1 MQEVRIGFI
10 GCGGN
15 ANGHMRRLSELEGVR
30 IVGVCDVQEERA
42 QTAAGSYDAQP
53 YTNHNLMLERDDLD
67 GIYLSLP
74 VFAHGTPELDVIERG
89 LPFLVEKPVAVN
101 MEIARQI
108 EEAVDAAGII
118 TCVGYQLRYLG
129 STQLARQ
136 VLRGE
141 TVNMVVGKYWSG
153 SGRGDPNAWQ
163 RQMSK
168 SGGQMLEQ
176 ATHTID
182 MMRYLVGEVEEVY
195 AFSANRVL
203 KAIDCPDNNCVTM
216 KFATGAVGSLTTSWC
231 YDSRDWSHANVL
243 DILYEDQLIHWGVG
257 GLGVRE
263 DGEVVTKTAPGPS
276 IDEMFVDAIRRG
288 DASKILSPY
297 SDAVKSLAI
306 SLAAIRSGET
316 GGPVSIAS
324 IG

>member
-15 ANGHMRRLSELEGVR
+15 ANGHMQRLFDLEGVR
-30 IVGVCDVQEERA
+30 IVGTCDVQQERA
-42 QTAAGSYDAQP
+42 ESAAERYGAQP

-74 VFAHGTPELDVIERG
+74 VFAHGQPELDVIARG

-101 MEIARQI
+101 MEIARQV
-108 EEAVDAAGII
+108 EEAVNAAGII

-136 VLRGE
+136 VLDE
-141 TVNMVVGKYWSG
+141 KTVNIVIGKYWSG
-153 SGRGDPNAWQ
+153 SGRGDPNSWQ
-163 RQMSK
+163 RQMSR
-168 SGGQMLEQ
+168 SGGQILEQ

-195 AFSANRVL
+195 AISANRVL
-203 KAIDCPDNNCVTM
+203 KEIDCPDNNCVTM
-216 KFATGAVGSLTTSWC
+216 QFTNGTVGSLTTSWS
-231 YDSRDWSHANVL
+231 YDSGDWSHANVL
-243 DILYEDQLIHWGVG
+243 DILYENQLIHWGVG
-257 GLGVRE
+257 GLDVRE
-263 DGEVVTKTAPGPS
+263 DGEVASKTAPGPS
-276 IDEMFVDAIRRG
+276 IDEVFVDAVRRG
-288 DASKILSPY
+288 DGSKILSPY

-306 SLAAIRSGET
+306 SLAAIQSSET
-316 GGPVSIAS
+316 GAPVSISS

>member
-1 MQEVRIGFI
+1 M
-10 GCGGN
+10 
-15 ANGHMRRLSELEGVR
+15 
-30 IVGVCDVQEERA
+30 
-42 QTAAGSYDAQP
+42 
-53 YTNHNLMLERDDLD
+53 
-67 GIYLSLP
+67 
-74 VFAHGTPELDVIERG
+74 FAHGTPELDVIERG

-101 MEIARQI
+101 MEIARRI
-108 EEAVDAAGII
+108 EEAANSAGII

-136 VLRGE
+136 VLSE
-141 TVNMVVGKYWSG
+141 KTVNMVIGKYWSG
-153 SGRGDPNAWQ
+153 TGRGDPSTWH

-195 AFSANRVL
+195 AISANRVL
-203 KAIDCPDNNCVTM
+203 KEIDCPDNNCVTM
-216 KFATGAVGSLTTSWC
+216 EFANGAVGSLTTSWS
-231 YDSRDWSHANVL
+231 YDSGDWSHANVVDL
-243 DILYEDQLIHWGVG
+243 LYENKLIHWGVG

-263 DGEVVTKTAPGPS
+263 NGEVVTKTAPGPS
-276 IDEMFVDAIRRG
+276 IDEVFVDAIREG
-288 DASKILSPY
+288 SGSKILSPY

-306 SLAAIRSGET
+306 SLAAIQSSET
-316 GGPVSIAS
+316 GKPVSISA

>member
-15 ANGHMRRLSELEGVR
+15 ANGHMQRLSELEGVR
-30 IVGVCDVQEERA
+30 IVATCDVQEERA
-42 QTAAGSYDAQP
+42 QSAGESYNAQP

-74 VFAHGTPELDVIERG
+74 VFAHGTPELDVIARG

-101 MEIARQI
+101 MEIARRV
-108 EEAVDAAGII
+108 EEAVSAAGII

-129 STQLARQ
+129 STQLARE
-136 VLRGE
+136 VLRE
-141 TVNMVVGKYWSG
+141 KVVNIAIGKYWSG
-153 SGRGDPNAWQ
+153 SGRGDPNSWQ

-168 SGGQMLEQ
+168 SGGQILEQ

-182 MMRYLVGEVEEVY
+182 MMRYLIGEVEEVY
-195 AFSANRVL
+195 AISANRVL
-203 KAIDCPDNNCVTM
+203 NEIDCPDNNCVTM
-216 KFATGAVGSLTTSWC
+216 KFANGAVGSLTTSWS
-231 YDSRDWSHANVL
+231 YDPRDWSHANVL
-243 DILYEDQLIHWGVG
+243 DILYENQLIHWGVG
-257 GLGVRE
+257 GLDVNE
-263 DGEVVTKTAPGPS
+263 NGEVVTKNAPGPS
-276 IDEMFVDAIRRG
+276 IDEVFVDAIRSE

-306 SLAAIRSGET
+306 SLAAIQSSET
-316 GGPVSIAS
+316 GKPVSIS
-324 IG
+324 TIG

>member
-30 IVGVCDVQEERA
+30 ILGTCDVQEERA
-42 QTAAGSYDAQP
+42 HNAAQTYNAQP
-53 YTNHNLMLERDDLD
+53 YTNHNVMLERDDLD

-108 EEAVDAAGII
+108 EEAANAAGII

-136 VLRGE
+136 VLNE
-141 TVNMVVGKYWSG
+141 KTVNIAIGKYWSG
-153 SGRGDPNAWQ
+153 SGRGDPNSWQ

-168 SGGQMLEQ
+168 SGGQILEQ

-195 AFSANRVL
+195 AISANRAL
-203 KAIDCPDNNCVTM
+203 KEIDCPDNNCVTM
-216 KFATGAVGSLTTSWC
+216 RFANGAVGSLTTSWS
-231 YDSRDWSHANVL
+231 YDPGDWSHANVV
-243 DILYEDQLIHWGVG
+243 DILYENQLIHWAVS
-257 GLGVRE
+257 GLDVRE
-263 DGEVVTKTAPGPS
+263 DGDVVTKTAPGPS
-276 IDEMFVDAIRRG
+276 IDEVFVDAIRRG
-288 DASKILSPY
+288 EASEILSPY

-306 SLAAIRSGET
+306 SLAAIQSSET
-316 GGPVSIAS
+316 GKPVSISA

>member
-1 MQEVRIGFI
+1 MREVRIGFI

-15 ANGHMRRLSELEGVR
+15 ANGHMGRLSELEGVR
-30 IVGVCDVQEERA
+30 IVGTCDVQEERA
-42 QTAAGSYDAQP
+42 QSAAESYNAQP
-53 YTNHNLMLERDDLD
+53 YTNHNVMLERDDLD

-101 MEIARQI
+101 MEIARRI
-108 EEAVDAAGII
+108 EEAANSAGII

-136 VLRGE
+136 VLSE
-141 TVNMVVGKYWSG
+141 KTVNLVIGKYWSG
-153 SGRGDPNAWQ
+153 TGRGDPSTWH

-195 AFSANRVL
+195 AISANRVL
-203 KAIDCPDNNCVTM
+203 KEIDCPDNNCVTM
-216 KFATGAVGSLTTSWC
+216 EFANGAVGSLTTSWS
-231 YDSRDWSHANVL
+231 YDSGDWSHANVVDL
-243 DILYEDQLIHWGVG
+243 LYEDKLIHWGVG

-263 DGEVVTKTAPGPS
+263 NGEVVTKTAPGPS
-276 IDEMFVDAIRRG
+276 IDEVFVDAIREG
-288 DASKILSPY
+288 SGSKILSPY

-306 SLAAIRSGET
+306 SLAAIQSSET
-316 GGPVSIAS
+316 GKPVSISA

>member
-1 MQEVRIGFI
+1 MEEVRIGFI

-30 IVGVCDVQEERA
+30 IVGTCDLEEERA
-42 QTAAGSYDAQP
+42 RNAAESYNAHP
-53 YTNHNLMLERDDLD
+53 YTNHNLMLARDDLD

-74 VFAHGTPELDVIERG
+74 VFAHGIPELDVVERG

-101 MEIARQI
+101 MEIARRV
-108 EEAVDAAGII
+108 EAAAAAAGVM

-136 VLRGE
+136 VLSGQ
-141 TVNMVVGKYWSG
+141 TVNIVIGKYWSG
-153 SGRGDPNAWQ
+153 SGRGDPSSWQ
-163 RQMSK
+163 RQMRK
-168 SGGQMLEQ
+168 SGGQLLEQ

-195 AFSANRVL
+195 AISANRVL

-216 KFATGAVGSLTTSWC
+216 KFANGTVGSLTTSWS
-231 YDSRDWSHANVL
+231 YDSGDWSHANVL
-243 DILYEDQLIHWGVG
+243 DILYDNQLIHWGVG
-257 GLGVRE
+257 GLDVRE
-263 DGEVVTKTAPGPS
+263 DGAVVTKTAPGPS
-276 IDEMFVDAIRRG
+276 IDEVFVDAIRNR

-297 SDAVKSLAI
+297 SDAVRSLAI
-306 SLAAIRSGET
+306 SLAAIQSSESGE
-316 GGPVSIAS
+316 PVSIS
-324 IG
+324 SLG

>member
-15 ANGHMRRLSELEGVR
+15 ANGHMQRLSDLEGVR
-30 IVGVCDVQEERA
+30 IVGTCDVQEERA
-42 QTAAGSYDAQP
+42 KNAAESYNAQP
-53 YTNHNLMLERDDLD
+53 YTNHNLMLERADLD

-101 MEIARQI
+101 MEIARQV
-108 EEAVDAAGII
+108 EEAVNAASII

-136 VLRGE
+136 VLSE
-141 TVNMVVGKYWSG
+141 KVVNIAIGKYWSG
-153 SGRGDPNAWQ
+153 SGRGDPNSWQ

-195 AFSANRVL
+195 AISANRVL

-216 KFATGAVGSLTTSWC
+216 KFANGAVGSLTTSWS
-231 YDSRDWSHANVL
+231 YDSGDWSHANVL
-243 DILYEDQLIHWGVG
+243 DILYEDQLIHWAVS
-257 GLGVRE
+257 GLDVRE
-263 DGEVVTKTAPGPS
+263 DGDVVTKTAPGPS
-276 IDEMFVDAIRRG
+276 IDEVFVDAIREG

-306 SLAAIRSGET
+306 SLAAIQSSET
-316 GGPVSIAS
+316 GSPVSISS

>member
-1 MQEVRIGFI
+1 MQEVKIGFI

-15 ANGHMRRLSELEGVR
+15 ANGHMQRLSNLEGVR
-30 IVGVCDVQEERA
+30 IVGTCDVQEERA
-42 QTAAGSYDAQP
+42 QNAAKSYNAQP

-74 VFAHGTPELDVIERG
+74 VFAHGTPEMDVIERG

-101 MEIARQI
+101 MEIARQV
-108 EEAVDAAGII
+108 EERVNTAGII

-136 VLRGE
+136 TLSE
-141 TVNMVVGKYWSG
+141 KTVNIAIGKYWSG
-153 SGRGDPNAWQ
+153 SGRGDPNSWQ
-163 RQMSK
+163 RQMSR
-168 SGGQMLEQ
+168 SGGQILEQ

-182 MMRYLVGEVEEVY
+182 MMRYLIGEVEEVY
-195 AFSANRVL
+195 AISANRVL

-216 KFATGAVGSLTTSWC
+216 KFANGAVGSLTTSWS
-231 YDSRDWSHANVL
+231 YDSGDWSHANVL
-243 DILYEDQLIHWGVG
+243 DILYENQLIHWGVG

-276 IDEMFVDAIRRG
+276 IDEVFVDAIRSG
-288 DASKILSPY
+288 DPSKILSPY

-306 SLAAIRSGET
+306 SLAAIQSSET
-316 GGPVSIAS
+316 GEPVSVSA

>member
-1 MQEVRIGFI
+1 MEEVRIGFI

-15 ANGHMRRLSELEGVR
+15 ANGHMRRLSDLEGVR
-30 IVGVCDVQEERA
+30 IVGTCDVQEERA
-42 QTAAGSYDAQP
+42 QSAAASYNAQP

-74 VFAHGTPELDVIERG
+74 VFAHGTPELDVVERG

-101 MEIARQI
+101 MEIARQV
-108 EEAVDAAGII
+108 EEAVNAAGII

-136 VLRGE
+136 VLDE
-141 TVNMVVGKYWSG
+141 KTINIVIGKYWSG
-153 SGRGDPNAWQ
+153 SGRGDPNSWQ

-168 SGGQMLEQ
+168 SGGQILEQ

-182 MMRYLVGEVEEVY
+182 MMRYLVGEVEAVY
-195 AFSANRVL
+195 AISANRAL
-203 KAIDCPDNNCVTM
+203 KEIDCPDNNCVTM
-216 KFATGAVGSLTTSWC
+216 QFANGTVGSLTTSWS
-231 YDSRDWSHANVL
+231 YDSGDWSHANVL
-243 DILYEDQLIHWGVG
+243 DILYENQLIHWGVG
-257 GLGVRE
+257 GLDVRE

-276 IDEMFVDAIRRG
+276 IDEVFVDAIRSEDG
-288 DASKILSPY
+288 SKILSPY

-306 SLAAIRSGET
+306 SLAAIRSSET
-316 GGPVSIAS
+316 GTPVSIAR

>member
-1 MQEVRIGFI
+1 MEEVRIGFI

-15 ANGHMRRLSELEGVR
+15 ANGHMRRLSDLEGVR
-30 IVGVCDVQEERA
+30 IVGTCDVQAERA
-42 QTAAGSYDAQP
+42 RSAAESYNAQP

-74 VFAHGTPELDVIERG
+74 VFAHGTPELDVIARG

-101 MEIARQI
+101 MEIARQV
-108 EEAVDAAGII
+108 EEAANAAGII

-136 VLRGE
+136 MLSE
-141 TVNMVVGKYWSG
+141 KTVNIVIGKYWSG
-153 SGRGDPNAWQ
+153 SGRGDPNSWQ

-168 SGGQMLEQ
+168 SGGQILEQ

-195 AFSANRVL
+195 AISANRAL
-203 KAIDCPDNNCVTM
+203 KQIDCPDNNCVTM
-216 KFATGAVGSLTTSWC
+216 KFVDGAVGSLTTSWS
-231 YDSRDWSHANVL
+231 YDPGDWSHANVL
-243 DILYEDQLIHWGVG
+243 DILYENQLIHWGVG
-257 GLGVRE
+257 GLDVRE
-263 DGEVVTKTAPGPS
+263 DGAVVTKTAPGPS
-276 IDEMFVDAIRRG
+276 IDEVFVDAIRNR

-297 SDAVKSLAI
+297 SDAVRSLAI
-306 SLAAIRSGET
+306 SLAAIQSSESGE
-316 GGPVSIAS
+316 PVSIS
-324 IG
+324 SLG

>member
-15 ANGHMRRLSELEGVR
+15 ANGHMRRLSDLEGVR
-30 IVGVCDVQEERA
+30 IVGTCDVQEERA
-42 QTAAGSYDAQP
+42 QNAAKSYNAQP

-74 VFAHGTPELDVIERG
+74 VFAHGAPELDVIERR
-89 LPFLVEKPVAVN
+89 LPFLVEKPVAIN

-108 EEAVDAAGII
+108 EEAVAAAGII

-136 VLRGE
+136 VLGE
-141 TVNMVVGKYWSG
+141 KAVNMVVGKYWSG
-153 SGRGDPNAWQ
+153 SGRGDPNAWL

-168 SGGQMLEQ
+168 SGGQLLEQ

-195 AFSANRVL
+195 ALSANRVL
-203 KAIDCPDNNCVTM
+203 KAIDCPDNNCATM
-216 KFATGAVGSLTTSWC
+216 KFADGAIGSLTTSWS
-231 YDSRDWSHANVL
+231 YDPGDWSNANVL
-243 DILYEDQLIHWGVG
+243 DILYEDQLIHWTVG
-257 GLGVRE
+257 GLDMRE
-263 DGEVVTKTAPGPS
+263 HGEVVAKTASGPG
-276 IDEMFVDAIRRG
+276 IDEVFVDAIRKG

-306 SLAAIRSGET
+306 SLAAIQSGET
-316 GGPVSIAS
+316 GAPVSVSS

>member
-15 ANGHMRRLSELEGVR
+15 ANGHMRRLSDLEGVR
-30 IVGVCDVQEERA
+30 IVGTCDVQEERA
-42 QTAAGSYDAQP
+42 QSAAENYNAQP
-53 YTNHNLMLERDDLD
+53 YTDHNLMLERDDLD

-74 VFAHGTPELDVIERG
+74 VFAHGTPELDVVERG

-108 EEAVDAAGII
+108 EEAVNATGII

-129 STQLARQ
+129 STQLARDA
-136 VLRGE
+136 LSGK
-141 TVNMVVGKYWSG
+141 VVSIAIGKYWSG
-153 SGRGDPNAWQ
+153 SGRGDPNSWQ

-168 SGGQMLEQ
+168 SGGQILEQ

-195 AFSANRVL
+195 AISANRVL
-203 KAIDCPDNNCVTM
+203 KEIDCPDNNCVTM
-216 KFATGAVGSLTTSWC
+216 KFANGAVGSLTTSWS
-231 YDSRDWSHANVL
+231 YDPGDWSHANVV
-243 DILYEDQLIHWGVG
+243 DILYENQLIHWAVG
-257 GLGVRE
+257 GLDVRE
-263 DGEVVTKTAPGPS
+263 EGEVVTKTAPGPS
-276 IDEMFVDAIRRG
+276 IDEAFVDAIRRG

-306 SLAAIRSGET
+306 SLAAIRSGDT
-316 GGPVSIAS
+316 GKPISISAL
-324 IG
+324 G

>member
-15 ANGHMRRLSELEGVR
+15 ANGHMRRLSDLEGVR
-30 IVGVCDVQEERA
+30 IVGTCDVQEERA
-42 QTAAGSYDAQP
+42 QNAAKSYNAQP
-53 YTNHNLMLERDDLD
+53 YTNHNLMLERADLD

-74 VFAHGTPELDVIERG
+74 VFAHGTPELDVVERG

-101 MEIARQI
+101 MEIARRV
-108 EEAVDAAGII
+108 EEAVNAAGII

-129 STQLARQ
+129 STQLAHQ
-136 VLRGE
+136 LLSEKV
-141 TVNMVVGKYWSG
+141 VNIAIGKYWSG

-168 SGGQMLEQ
+168 SGGQILEQ

-182 MMRYLVGEVEEVY
+182 MMRYLVGEAEEVY
-195 AFSANRVL
+195 AISANRVL

-216 KFATGAVGSLTTSWC
+216 KFANGAVGSLTTSWS
-231 YDSRDWSHANVL
+231 YDPGDWSHANVL
-243 DILYEDQLIHWGVG
+243 DILYENQLIHWSVG
-257 GLGVRE
+257 GLEVRE

-276 IDEMFVDAIRRG
+276 IDEVFVDAIRKG
-288 DASKILSPY
+288 DRSQILSPY

-306 SLAAIRSGET
+306 SLAAIQSSET
-316 GGPVSIAS
+316 GEPVSISA
-324 IG
+324 IE

>member
-15 ANGHMRRLSELEGVR
+15 ANGHMQRLSDLEGVR
-30 IVGVCDVQEERA
+30 IVGTCDVQEERA
-42 QTAAGSYDAQP
+42 QNAAESYNAQP

-74 VFAHGTPELDVIERG
+74 VFVHGTPELDVIERG
-89 LPFLVEKPVAVN
+89 LPFLVEKPVAIN
-101 MEIARQI
+101 MEIARQV
-108 EEAVDAAGII
+108 EEAVAAAGII

-136 VLRGE
+136 VLRE
-141 TVNMVVGKYWSG
+141 KVVNMVVGKYWCG
-153 SGRGDPNAWQ
+153 SGRGDPNAWL

-168 SGGQMLEQ
+168 SGGQLLEQ

-182 MMRYLVGEVEEVY
+182 MMRYLSGEVEEVY
-195 AFSANRVL
+195 AFSTNRVL
-203 KAIDCPDNNCVTM
+203 KAIDCPDNNSVTM
-216 KFATGAVGSLTTSWC
+216 KFANGAVGSLTTSWS
-231 YDSRDWSHANVL
+231 YDPGDWSNANVL
-243 DILYEDQLIHWGVG
+243 DILYENQLIHWAVG
-257 GLGVRE
+257 GLDVRE
-263 DGEVVTKTAPGPS
+263 DGEVVTKTAPGPG
-276 IDEMFVDAIRRG
+276 IDEVFVNAIRTG

-306 SLAAIRSGET
+306 SLAAIRSSET
-316 GGPVSIAS
+316 GEPVSISA

>member
-1 MQEVRIGFI
+1 MQEVKIGFI

-15 ANGHMRRLSELEGVR
+15 ANGHMQRLSGLEGVR
-30 IVGVCDVQEERA
+30 IVGTCDVQEERA
-42 QTAAGSYDAQP
+42 KNAAESYNAQP

-108 EEAVDAAGII
+108 EEAVNAANII

-136 VLRGE
+136 VLSE
-141 TVNMVVGKYWSG
+141 KVVNIAIGKYWSG
-153 SGRGDPNAWQ
+153 SGRGDPNSWQ

-195 AFSANRVL
+195 AISANRVL

-216 KFATGAVGSLTTSWC
+216 KFVNGAVGSLTTSWS
-231 YDSRDWSHANVL
+231 YDPGDWSHANVL
-243 DILYEDQLIHWGVG
+243 DILYENQLIHWGVG
-257 GLGVRE
+257 GLDVRE

-276 IDEMFVDAIRRG
+276 IDEVFVNAIRNK

-297 SDAVKSLAI
+297 SDAVRSLAI
-306 SLAAIRSGET
+306 SLAAIQSSESGK
-316 GGPVSIAS
+316 PVSTSS

>member
-1 MQEVRIGFI
+1 MEEVRIGFI

-15 ANGHMRRLSELEGVR
+15 ANGHMRRLFDLEGVR
-30 IVGVCDVQEERA
+30 IVGTCDVQEERA
-42 QTAAGSYDAQP
+42 RDAAASYNAQP

-74 VFAHGTPELDVIERG
+74 VFAHGTPELDVVERG

-101 MEIARQI
+101 MEIARQV
-108 EEAVDAAGII
+108 EAAVNAADII

-136 VLRGE
+136 VLNE
-141 TVNMVVGKYWSG
+141 KTVNIAIGKYWSG
-153 SGRGDPNAWQ
+153 SGRGDPNSWQ
-163 RQMSK
+163 RQMRK
-168 SGGQMLEQ
+168 SGGQILEQ

-195 AFSANRVL
+195 AISANRVL
-203 KAIDCPDNNCVTM
+203 KEIDCPDNNCVTM
-216 KFATGAVGSLTTSWC
+216 KFENGAVGSLTTSWS
-231 YDSRDWSHANVL
+231 YDPGDWSHANVL
-243 DILYEDQLIHWGVG
+243 DILYENQRIHWSVG
-257 GLGVRE
+257 GLDVRE
-263 DGEVVTKTAPGPS
+263 DGAVVTKTGPGPI
-276 IDEMFVDAIRRG
+276 IDEVFVDAIRNK

-306 SLAAIRSGET
+306 SLAAIQSSET
-316 GGPVSIAS
+316 GKPVSIS
-324 IG
+324 SMG

>member
-15 ANGHMRRLSELEGVR
+15 ANGHMQRLSDLEGVR
-30 IVGVCDVQEERA
+30 IVGTCDVQEERA
-42 QTAAGSYDAQP
+42 QNAAESYNAQP
-53 YTNHNLMLERDDLD
+53 YTNHNRLLERDDLD

-101 MEIARQI
+101 MEIAKQI
-108 EEAVDAAGII
+108 EEAVNAAGII
-118 TCVGYQLRYLG
+118 TGVGYQLRYLG
-129 STQLARQ
+129 SAQLARQ
-136 VLRGE
+136 MLSE
-141 TVNMVVGKYWSG
+141 KTVNMVIGKYWSG
-153 SGRGDPNAWQ
+153 TGRGDPNTWH

-195 AFSANRVL
+195 AISANRVL

-216 KFATGAVGSLTTSWC
+216 KFANGAVGSLTTSWS
-231 YDSRDWSHANVL
+231 YDPGDWSHANVL
-243 DILYEDQLIHWGVG
+243 DILYEDQLIHWAVD
-257 GLGVRE
+257 GLDVRE
-263 DGEVVTKTAPGPS
+263 DGKVVTKTAPGPG
-276 IDEMFVDAIRRG
+276 IDQVFVDAIRSK
-288 DASKILSPY
+288 DASKLLSPY

-306 SLAAIRSGET
+306 SLAAIESGET
-316 GGPVSIAS
+316 GKPVSIAA

>member
-1 MQEVRIGFI
+1 MREVKIGFI

-30 IVGVCDVQEERA
+30 IVATCDVQAERA
-42 QTAAGSYDAQP
+42 QNAAGSYSAQP

-74 VFAHGTPELDVIERG
+74 VFAHGTPELDVIARG

-101 MEIARQI
+101 METARQI
-108 EEAVDAAGII
+108 EEAVNAAGII

-129 STQLARQ
+129 STQLARE
-136 VLRGE
+136 VLRE
-141 TVNMVVGKYWSG
+141 KVVNIAIGKYWSG

-168 SGGQMLEQ
+168 SGGQILEQ

-195 AFSANRVL
+195 AISANRAL
-203 KAIDCPDNNCVTM
+203 KEIDCPDNNCVTM
-216 KFATGAVGSLTTSWC
+216 KFANGAVGSLTTSWS

-243 DILYEDQLIHWGVG
+243 DILYENQLIHWSVG
-257 GLGVRE
+257 GLDVRE
-263 DGEVVTKTAPGPS
+263 EGEVVTRTAPGPS
-276 IDEMFVDAIRRG
+276 IDEIFVDAIRDG
-288 DASKILSPY
+288 NASKIRSPY

-316 GGPVSIAS
+316 GKPVSVSA

>member
-15 ANGHMRRLSELEGVR
+15 ANGHMGRLSELEGVR
-30 IVGVCDVQEERA
+30 IVGTCDLQEDRA
-42 QTAAGSYDAQP
+42 QAAAASYNAQP
-53 YTNHNLMLERDDLD
+53 YTNHHLMLEREDLD

-74 VFAHGTPELDVIERG
+74 VFAHGAPELAVIERG

-101 MEIARQI
+101 MEIARQV
-108 EEAVDAAGII
+108 EEAVEAAGII

-129 STQLARQ
+129 STTLAREA
-136 VLRGE
+136 LSGKA
-141 TVNMVVGKYWSG
+141 VNMVVGKYWSG

-168 SGGQMLEQ
+168 SGGQILEQ

-203 KAIDCPDNNCVTM
+203 NAIDCPDNNCVTL
-216 KFATGAVGSLTTSWC
+216 KFADGAVGSLTTSWC
-231 YDSRDWSHANVL
+231 YDPRDWSHANVL
-243 DILYEDQLIHWGVG
+243 DILYEDQLIHWAVG
-257 GLGVRE
+257 GVDVRE

-276 IDEMFVDAIRRG
+276 IDEVFVDAIRNG
-288 DASKILSPY
+288 DGSRILSPY

-306 SLAAIRSGET
+306 SLASIQSSESGT
-316 GGPVSIAS
+316 SVSIS
-324 IG
+324 DIG